1 MKENI
6 IGRELEIGKLENY
19 ISSRKS
25 EFIAIYGRRRVGKT
39 FLVKELFEK
48 QFAFRVTGKDNVTTK
63 EQLASFSFAL
73 NDQLGIETDATNWS
87 EAFRLLQK
95 ALEKMAEGTKIIFF
109 DELPWFDTYAS
120 NFISAL
126 EHFWNDWASYRSD
139 IKLIAC
145 GSATTWMLNQVIN
158 SRGGLHN
165 RITHNIL
172 LSPFKLHEVEAY
184 FKSQGFYYERPE
196 IIECYMAMGGVA
208 YYLSLFE
215 NNKSVAQNIQQL
227 CFTRGGELSEE
238 FDRLF
243 NSLFKKADNHLAIVT
258 ALKNKGKGMTRLDL
272 LDATGLANNGRFSMI
287 LKELEQCDFI
297 RSYTPFGKSK
307 KDMMYQLIDPFCL
320 FYFKFMHNNG
330 SFLDN
335 YWLKMQ
341 TTAEYESWCGHAF
354 EIVCLHHINE
364 IVKALGI
371 DGSINTPCSWS
382 YRPTAK
388 VMADEETDEDMKHG
402 TQIDLLIDRSDRSI
416 SVCEMKYCNGEYE
429 ISKAYDTHLAHRL
442 NVFKKVTKTT
452 KTLIPTFITPY
463 GLYNNMYARKINR
476 QVTGNDLFSVSHS

>member
-6 IGRELEIGKLENY
+6 IGREQEIEKLENY

-39 FLVKELFEK
+39 FLVKELFENR
-48 QFAFRVTGKDNVTTK
+48 FAFRVTGKDNVTTK

-73 NDQLGIETDATNWS
+73 NDQLGIEADVTNWP

-95 ALEKMAEGTKIIFF
+95 ALEKMPDGTKIIFF

-126 EHFWNDWASYRSD
+126 EHFWNDWAFYRSD

-172 LSPFKLHEVEAY
+172 LSPFKLHEVEEY

-215 NNKSVAQNIQQL
+215 TNKSVAQNIQQL
-227 CFTRGGELSEE
+227 CFTRGGELTEE
-238 FDRLF
+238 FERLF

-272 LDATGLANNGRFSMI
+272 LDATGLANNGRFSQI

-320 FYFKFMHNNG
+320 FYFKFMHNKG
-330 SFLDN
+330 AFLDN
-335 YWLKMQ
+335 HWVKMQ

-371 DGSINTPCSWS
+371 DGCINTPCSWS
-382 YRPTAK
+382 YRPTTK
-388 VMADEETDEDMKHG
+388 VLADEEADEDLKHG
-402 TQIDLLIDRSDRSI
+402 TQIDLLINRSDRSI
-416 SVCEMKYCNGEYE
+416 SICEMKYCNGEYE
-429 ISKAYDTHLAHRL
+429 ISKAYDAHLAHRL
-442 NVFKKVTKTT
+442 KVFKKVTKTT
-452 KTLIPTFITPY
+452 KTLIPTFVTPH

-476 QVTGNDLFSVSHS
+476 QVTGNDLF

>member
-6 IGRELEIGKLENY
+6 IGREQEIEKLENY

-39 FLVKELFEK
+39 FLVKELFENR
-48 QFAFRVTGKDNVTTK
+48 FAFRVTGKDNVITK

-73 NDQLGIETDATNWS
+73 NDQLGIEADVTNWP

-95 ALEKMAEGTKIIFF
+95 ALEKMPDGTKIIFF

-126 EHFWNDWASYRSD
+126 EHFWNDWAFYRSD

-172 LSPFKLHEVEAY
+172 LSPFKLHEVEEY

-215 NNKSVAQNIQQL
+215 TNKSVAQNIQQL
-227 CFTRGGELSEE
+227 CFTRGGELTEE
-238 FDRLF
+238 FERLF

-272 LDATGLANNGRFSMI
+272 LDATGLANNGRFSQI

-320 FYFKFMHNNG
+320 FYFKFMHNKG
-330 SFLDN
+330 AFLDN
-335 YWLKMQ
+335 HWVKMQ

-371 DGSINTPCSWS
+371 DGCINTPCSWS
-382 YRPTAK
+382 YRPTTK
-388 VMADEETDEDMKHG
+388 VLVDEEADEDLKHG

-416 SVCEMKYCNGEYE
+416 SICEMKYCNGEYE
-429 ISKAYDTHLAHRL
+429 ISKAYDAHLAHRL
-442 NVFKKVTKTT
+442 KVFKKVTKTT
-452 KTLIPTFITPY
+452 KTLIPTFVTPH

-476 QVTGNDLFSVSHS
+476 QVTGNDLF

>member
-6 IGRELEIGKLENY
+6 IGREQEIEKLENY

-39 FLVKELFEK
+39 FLVKELFENR
-48 QFAFRVTGKDNVTTK
+48 FAFRVTGKDNVITK

-73 NDQLGIETDATNWS
+73 NDQLGIEADVTNWP

-95 ALEKMAEGTKIIFF
+95 ALEKMPDGTKIIFF

-126 EHFWNDWASYRSD
+126 EHFWNDWAFYRSD

-172 LSPFKLHEVEAY
+172 LSPFKLHEVEEY

-215 NNKSVAQNIQQL
+215 TNKSVAQNIQQL
-227 CFTRGGELSEE
+227 CFTRGGELTEE
-238 FDRLF
+238 FERLF

-272 LDATGLANNGRFSMI
+272 LDATVLAHNGGFSQI

-320 FYFKFMHNNG
+320 FYFKFMHNKG
-330 SFLDN
+330 AFLDN
-335 YWLKMQ
+335 HWVKMQ

-371 DGSINTPCSWS
+371 DGCINTPCSWS
-382 YRPTAK
+382 YRPTTK
-388 VMADEETDEDMKHG
+388 VLADEEADEDLKHG

-416 SVCEMKYCNGEYE
+416 SICEMKYCNGEYE
-429 ISKAYDTHLAHRL
+429 ISKAYDAHLVHRL
-442 NVFKKVTKTT
+442 KVFKKVTKTT
-452 KTLIPTFITPY
+452 KTLIPTFVTPH

-476 QVTGNDLFSVSHS
+476 QVTGNDLF